1 MIGSQKEAPFSS
13 KFVLQTQ
20 SRWATGLR
28 VEHVH
33 VLHFSREGDVSSHV
47 LICFAKVILCVP
59 LTSQWP

>member
-1 MIGSQKEAPFSS
+1 MTGSQKEAPFSS
-13 KFVLQTQ
+13 KFVHQTQ

-33 VLHFSREGDVSSHV
+33 VLHFSKEGDVSSYV
-47 LICFAKVILCVP
+47 LTCFAKVILWVP